1 MKNNIN
7 MPLLANSSFDIS
19 LFELFLPLLSGGQ
32 ATLLDS
38 NDVKDIDSLKKQL
51 KVNNAFHAVPALMNQ
66 ITDNIISS
74 DDKEIVSHI
83 EEVFVGGDKVPTET
97 LRKIK
102 EVFSNARINI
112 LYGPTESTVFT
123 TVNEYFP
130 DNKIPMSGSI
140 IGRPISNTQIYILS
154 KSFEIVPIG
163 VSGKIFISGVG
174 VSSGYLNKP
183 ELTKEKFITNPFIEG
198 ERMYDTGDLGRWL
211 PDGTVEFM
219 GRKDNQ
225 VKIRGFR
232 IELEEIEA
240 VLLQYSKELVDV
252 IVEAKDSNGEKNLIA
267 YFVTN
272 TTIDKLAIRTYL
284 QEKLPEYMIPS
295 FYIELE
301 SFPLT
306 ANGKI
311 DRKALPNVTGD
322 DLIRKEYVAPN
333 NEIEAKLISIWEE
346 VLGVEKVGITDD
358 FFELGGQSIKAIKI
372 IVEIKKA
379 FSISIDIEKIFK
391 YTTIKILAEEIA
403 NQTWYKE
410 DGLNDEIKD
419 KIII

>member
-32 ATLLDS
+32 ATLLEN
-38 NDVKDIDSLKKQL
+38 NDIKDIDNLKKQF

-74 DDKEIVSHI
+74 NDKEIASHI

-102 EVFSNARINI
+102 QVFSNARINV

-123 TVNEYFP
+123 TVNQYLP
-130 DNKIPMSGSI
+130 DNKMSMSGSV
-140 IGRPISNTQIYILS
+140 IGNPISNTQIYILS
-154 KSFEIVPIG
+154 KSFEPLPIG
-163 VSGKIFISGVG
+163 VNGKIFISGIG
-174 VSSGYLNKP
+174 VSKGYLNKP
-183 ELTKEKFITNPFIEG
+183 ELTEEKFILNPFIEG

-240 VLLQYSKELVDV
+240 VLLQYSKELLNV
-252 IVEAKDSNGEKNLIA
+252 IVEAKDINGEKNLIA
-267 YFVTN
+267 YFEAN
-272 TTIDKLAIRTYL
+272 TIVDKSAIRSYL
-284 QEKLPEYMIPS
+284 QERLPEYMIPS

-301 SFPLT
+301 SIPLT

-322 DLIRKEYVAPN
+322 DLIRKEYVAPSN
-333 NEIEAKLISIWEE
+333 DIEAKLVSIWEE
-346 VLGVEKVGITDD
+346 VLGIEKVGITDD
-358 FFELGGQSIKAIKI
+358 FFELGGQSIKVIKI
-372 IVEIKKA
+372 IAQIKKV
-379 FSISIDIEKIFK
+379 FNINIDMEKVFK
-391 YTTIKILAEEIA
+391 YTTIKIFAQEIA
-403 NQTWYKE
+403 NQIWYKE
-410 DGLNDEIKD
+410 DVSNDEIVD